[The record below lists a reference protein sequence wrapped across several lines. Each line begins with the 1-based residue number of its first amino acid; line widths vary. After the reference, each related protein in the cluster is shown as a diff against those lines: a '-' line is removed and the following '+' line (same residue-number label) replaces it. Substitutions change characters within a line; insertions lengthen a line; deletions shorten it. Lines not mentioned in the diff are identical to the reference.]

1 MGKPEEKES
10 LLEVLRHLRLIDD
23 VFMTEVFRN
32 KDCVELL
39 LRIILEKE
47 DLEVET
53 VKTQDTFNNF
63 AGHSVRMDIHASD
76 SKGNAYD
83 IEVQRSNEGAAAKRA
98 RYLSGALDASSLP
111 KGSSYKELPDSYV
124 IFITENDVFHAGYP
138 RYHVERMVLETEQKF
153 EDRAHIIYVNAARQD
168 DTPLGR
174 LMHDL
179 YCETPADMHYETLRK
194 QSAYYKETKEGEPS
208 MCEALEKLIA
218 KEKQEASTETSA
230 ETTVNHVNSLMRKN
244 HSLEEACDMLDITVE
259 QYLAAKKH
267 LGENVPK

>member
-1 MGKPEEKES
+1 MSKPEEKES

-63 AGHSVRMDIHASD
+63 AGHSIRMDIHASD

-83 IEVQRSNEGAAAKRA
+83 IEVQRSNEGAAVERA

-153 EDRAHIIYVNAARQD
+153 EDRAHIIYVNAAKQD

-179 YCETPADMHYETLRK
+179 YCKVPADMHYETLRK

-218 KEKQEASTETSA
+218 KNRMDEKAATSA
-230 ETTVNHVNSLMRKN
+230 TDIVNHVNALTRKK
-244 HSLEEACDMLDITVE
+244 HSLEEACDMLDIAVSE
-259 QYLAAKKH
+259 YFAAKK
-267 LGENVPK
+267 LLEENTPE

>member
-1 MGKPEEKES
+1 MSELKENAAYID
-10 LLEVLRHLRLIDD
+10 VVRHLRPIDD

-47 DLEVET
+47 DLEVKT

-63 AGHSVRMDIHASD
+63 AGHGVRMDIHASD

-83 IEVQRSNEGAAAKRA
+83 IEVQRSNEGAAMERA
-98 RYLSGALDASSLP
+98 RYLSGALDALSLP
-111 KGSSYKELPDSYV
+111 RGNDYRMLPDSYV

-153 EDRAHIIYVNAARQD
+153 EDRAHIIYVNAAKQD
-168 DTPLGR
+168 DTPLGL

-179 YCETPADMHYETLRK
+179 YCKIPDEMHYEALRDE
-194 QSAYYKETKEGEPS
+194 SAYYKETTKGVEH
-208 MCEALEKLIA
+208 MCKQLENLITE
-218 KEKQEASTETSA
+218 EKKKTLA
-230 ETTVNHVNSLMRKN
+230 ESLVDNINLLMGDGR
-244 HSLEEACDMLDITVE
+244 SLEEACSILHSTAE
-259 QYLAAKKH
+259 KYLAAKK
-267 LGENVPK
+267 LLKGNSAK

>member
-1 MGKPEEKES
+1 MSKPEEKES

-47 DLEVET
+47 DLVVET

-63 AGHSVRMDIHASD
+63 AGHSIRMDIHASD

-83 IEVQRSNEGAAAKRA
+83 IEVQRSNEGAATERA

-111 KGSSYKELPDSYV
+111 RGSNYKELPDSYV

-179 YCETPADMHYETLRK
+179 YCEVPADMHYETLRK
-194 QSAYYKETKEGEPS
+194 QSAYYKETKEGEPR
-208 MCEALEKLIA
+208 MCEALEKLIS
-218 KEKQEASTETSA
+218 KEKQEASERASA
-230 ETTVNHVNSLMRKN
+230 KTLVNNIMALMSGG
-244 HSLEEACDMLDITVE
+244 HSVEEACRMLHSTVDE
-259 QYLAAKKH
+259 YLAAKK
-267 LGENVPK
+267 LLEEYR